1 MLHGILVSMAG
12 RSREKIALFI
22 FTLLMVGGLLIAGAY
37 MLATHSLNI
46 AATRID
52 DIFGSMDDYTVLVYE
67 GTIDPH
73 ETAEAS
79 DDSSDDAASD
89 DAASG
94 RDAADADDG
103 AERGD
108 SASEK
113 DALADSASTS
123 ANRETAD
130 AAQSSDDRALA
141 DGEATPGSSE
151 HLANDEAASES
162 SADSDGGSAAPSDE
176 SESFDPIAA
185 LAKLAGSPLSGDGQD
200 EDPVSV
206 DEVLDEY
213 RGKGAYVYELSVSD
227 PSKYET
233 GKVLTLGALRVGIFS
248 TDDVMPEHEVES
260 MVRYFDMHDV
270 DVVVA
275 VAPVRNCIRSLEGID
290 ILVTTA
296 DAKVSTLGSTLG
308 GTFVVQAPQKG
319 SVGVIMITPS
329 TIASSKVVAP

>member
-67 GTIDPH
+67 GTMDPR
-73 ETAEAS
+73 EAVKAP
-79 DDSSDDAASD
+79 DDSGDDAASD

-94 RDAADADDG
+94 RVIADAEGDAA
-103 AERGD
+103 RGG

-113 DALADSASTS
+113 GSRADSTSTS
-123 ANRETAD
+123 ANHETVD
-130 AAQSSDDRALA
+130 AAQPSDDRALA
-141 DGEATPGSSE
+141 DGEVAHDGSEPPAS
-151 HLANDEAASES
+151 DGTASEG
-162 SADSDGGSAAPSDE
+162 SADASGEGVVLDDE
-176 SESFDPIAA
+176 SESFDSVAA
-185 LAKLAGSPLSGDGQD
+185 LAKLAGSPLSGDDQD
-200 EDPVSV
+200 EEPVSV

-213 RGKGAYVYELSVSD
+213 RGKGAYVYELAVSD
-227 PSKYET
+227 LSKYAT

-248 TDDVMPEHEVES
+248 TDDLMPEHEVES
-260 MVRYFDMHDV
+260 MVRYFDMHGV